1 MKTMPARRYLIA
13 SLCVVALFG
22 ASANLHT
29 QGAPPPA
36 PTLNKYCATC
46 HNEKVRAGGFAL
58 DTVNPDDPAAHAA
71 EWEKVVRKLRTGA
84 MPPAGRPRPDAATY
98 DAVASHLEAKL
109 DAAAT
114 SRPNPGR
121 LPLFHRLTRTEYK
134 NAIRDLL
141 GLDDLSKDVD
151 LDLLLPADNSSS
163 GFDNIADLLFVS
175 STQLEQYLSAAQK
188 LSAVAIGDR
197 TVPPL
202 VDVYRLSDQFNQEYQ
217 ADGAPIGT
225 RGGAVIRTYLP
236 LDGEYRIHIELADA
250 PRDAHQLEV
259 TVDDARVRVVSAELP
274 TAPSTAEA
282 ETAKTDAASDAESV
296 AEKLD
301 EIATEIKI

>member
-1 MKTMPARRYLIA
+1 MPARRYLIA
-13 SLCVVALFG
+13 SLCVVALIFG
-22 ASANLHT
+22 ASANLRT

-46 HNEKVRAGGFAL
+46 HNERVRAGGFAL
-58 DTVNPDDPAAHAA
+58 DALNPDDPATHAA

-98 DAVASHLEAKL
+98 DAVASYLEAKL
-109 DAAAT
+109 DAAVT

-141 GLDDLSKDVD
+141 ALDDLSKDVD

-188 LSAVAIGDR
+188 LSAVAVGDQSL
-197 TVPPL
+197 PPL
-202 VDVYRLSDQFNQEYQ
+202 VDVYRMSEQFNQEYQ
-217 ADGAPIGT
+217 AEGAPFGT

-250 PRDAHQLEV
+250 AREPHQLEIA
-259 TVDDARVRVVSAELP
+259 VDDERVRLVSAELP